1 MGKERRGRLRG
12 AVLCA
17 LLIGSLAGCAGP
29 QAERQRDGGAAYPP
43 GSLDLAGSSSMEKL
57 TDALAEGFME
67 QYPDVAVTVQFTGS
81 SAGIEAVVNGSADIG
96 NISRNLSEEETDRG
110 ARAYVVA
117 LDGIAVCV
125 DSANPVT
132 EITERQLRDIFTGKI
147 RNWAELGGGDVPIVP
162 IGREAGSGTRETF
175 EGLLGI
181 SGRCTYGNE
190 MDSTGA
196 VMARI
201 TSTPGAIGYVSF
213 DAVSI
218 AAEKDKRNNVHALS
232 LDGVEPTIENV
243 KEGNYLLSRPFL
255 MVTHGELSAQSGL
268 VRLWFCYVYSE
279 EGRSIAEK
287 AGLAVPDGSF
297 ELKPAG
303 IGYDDSK

>member
-17 LLIGSLAGCAGP
+17 LLLGSLAGCAGP
-29 QAERQRDGGAAYPP
+29 QAERQRDGGAAYPS

-196 VMARI
+196 
-201 TSTPGAIGYVSF
+201 
-213 DAVSI
+213 

-255 MVTHGELSAQSGL
+255 MVTHGELSAQSEL